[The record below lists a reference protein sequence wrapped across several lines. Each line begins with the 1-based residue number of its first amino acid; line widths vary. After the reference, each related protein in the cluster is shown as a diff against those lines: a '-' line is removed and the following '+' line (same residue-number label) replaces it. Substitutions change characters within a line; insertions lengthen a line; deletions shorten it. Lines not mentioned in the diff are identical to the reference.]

1 MKATDVRAF
10 LEGTISGREL
20 HSRVAAEA
28 GTWAERLRERGRSA
42 PISLVGEIGPL
53 DMSLERVVLLLDALI
68 RTELSPASFAYV
80 LDALLLSDK
89 VRWTREAAR
98 EQLEHL
104 VIPDKGRIDMAHA
117 WQARERLAA
126 MKMK

>member
-1 MKATDVRAF
+1 
-10 LEGTISGREL
+10 
-20 HSRVAAEA
+20 
-28 GTWAERLRERGRSA
+28 
-42 PISLVGEIGPL
+42 
-53 DMSLERVVLLLDALI
+53 MSLERVILLLDAPI
-68 RTELSPASFAYV
+68 KTEFSPASFAYV

-104 VIPDKGRIDMAHA
+104 VIPDHGRIDMAHA

-126 MKMK
+126 MTMK